1 MINPASSVMDRLGR
15 VAFWLSIA
23 LLLGR
28 VLGFA
33 RELFLARLLGVSLQS
48 DQAVILLA
56 LPDMFVNILLAGGLG
71 GALIPALS
79 QSNDEGRVQQVLQ
92 FLVLV
97 CLLFIPLSLWVALF
111 PEAVIS
117 LLAPGASFPFSF
129 HAQVQWVAVAV
140 MLSALTGVFSAWLNS
155 ENRFFI
161 AGSGGLIFNAV
172 VLISL
177 VVFWWLKNGS
187 ILNYITAGIV
197 VACVLRLA
205 ITAMPLWRKIIH
217 AWPFA
222 LRLPE
227 YELLRKF
234 LFALGA
240 VGFVQ
245 VLPVFIRAF
254 ATQIEPGALA
264 AFNYAHKL
272 IELPV
277 GVALAS
283 IGVVILPVL
292 SGKHFNQDHN
302 GFRQLLFSALF
313 KSILLSL
320 ILLLASLLLLPW
332 AVELLFGGGAMTT
345 KGLQNTLELALL
357 IAWTLPLVGIS
368 NVVASALNAMSRQGV
383 LVICAMLS
391 LLMTAVYLD
400 TNLQLGAYNV
410 LGSSMIVFYAS
421 FSFTISAA
429 LYWVRRSL

>member
-1 MINPASSVMDRLGR
+1 MINSPHSILDKLGR
-15 VAFWLSIA
+15 IAFWLSVA
-23 LLLGR
+23 LLMGR

-33 RELFLARLLGVSLQS
+33 RELLIARLLGVSMQS

-79 QSNDEGRVQQVLQ
+79 QGNAAGRVRQVVQ

-97 CLLFIPLSLWVALF
+97 CALFLPLSLWVALF
-111 PEAVIS
+111 PEVVIS

-129 HAQVQWVAVAV
+129 HVQVQWVAIAV
-140 MLSALTGVFSAWLNS
+140 MLSALTGVFSAWLNA

-177 VVFWWLKNGS
+177 LAFWIQQTGS
-187 ILNYITAGIV
+187 VLNYITAGV
-197 VACVLRLA
+197 VIACVLRLA
-205 ITAMPLWRKIIH
+205 ITVIPLWRKIH
-217 AWPFA
+217 LAWPFA
-222 LRLPE
+222 FGLPE
-227 YELLRKF
+227 SKLLRKF

-254 ATQIEPGALA
+254 ATQVEPGALA

-283 IGVVILPVL
+283 IGIVILPVL
-292 SGKHFNQDHN
+292 SERHFNQDHN
-302 GFRQLLFSALF
+302 GFRRLLFSALS

-320 ILLLASLLLLPW
+320 LMLIASLLLLPW

-345 KGLQNTLELALL
+345 QGLRNTLELALL
-357 IAWTLPLVGIS
+357 IAWTLPLIGIS
-368 NVVASALNAMSRQGV
+368 NVVASALNAMSRQGIL
-383 LVICAMLS
+383 LVCALLS
-391 LLMTAVYLD
+391 LFVTGAYLEI
-400 TNLQLGAYNV
+400 QSQPGAYNV
-410 LGSSMIVFYAS
+410 LGFSMIVFYAC
-421 FSFTISAA
+421 FSLTISSA